1 MIAILLA
8 LVLAQSPAAADSI
21 GGVVVDATGA
31 SVPGAVVTLSR
42 IDAVRTVRTAADG
55 TWSAEPPPGSG
66 SVEVRVT
73 ALGFAPAMQIV
84 TLPAAGR
91 IRFQLRP
98 AAIAEAITVSAE
110 TSTTRLAIESSVTSL
125 DRANIASAP
134 ALRLDDQLRSVPGF
148 SLFRRTSSAVA
159 NPTTQGVTLRGLSA
173 SGASRTLVIADD
185 VPLNDPF
192 GMWVYWDRIP
202 LAALQRVD
210 VLRGSSGDVH
220 GNDAVGGVI
229 RLTTRTSRGAEA
241 WLDAGSAGTG
251 RASGYAGL
259 SRGAWTGG
267 GAAERLTTNGYRVV
281 APEVR
286 GPADVRADSSATSAY
301 GWLGGTRSALQAVVR
316 GGYFEEERGNGTPA
330 QVNAT
335 VTRWGGATAH
345 GFAGGG
351 VWEARGDVSL
361 TDYRQT
367 FSAVAAGRA
376 TERLTSLQWVASS
389 GGGAAVSWL
398 REAGRGQMM
407 FAVNSRLARA
417 DLDEAA
423 FSFAGVLG
431 PTGRTRARQRGT
443 GFVAQGRFDLS
454 RRVTIDAGARG
465 DRWRLE
471 KLDDDSGGN
480 TLGFFSPRA
489 GLSFHITPDRT
500 LRVAWLTG
508 FRTPTMNEL
517 YRGFRVGN
525 TSTLANAAL
534 KPETS
539 WGPEV
544 AFTMR
549 HDRWTARAI
558 AYATRLD
565 GAIYNRTVS
574 STGTAIVRE
583 RSNGQ
588 ARTIGSELELEWRAA
603 AGVSLTTA
611 WAINDAAFTSGELDG
626 RRVPQVPR
634 ATGSVGA
641 RVQAGAFTAAGTLR
655 VIGAQFDDDR
665 NELRLARGSLVDLRG
680 GWRLSRHLELF
691 GAVENA
697 FDEEIDTGRTP
708 IRTVGAPRIGRAGAV
723 LRF

>member
-8 LVLAQSPAAADSI
+8 LVLAQSPATADALT
-21 GGVVVDATGA
+21 GVVVDATGA
-31 SVPGAVVTLSR
+31 SVPGAIVTLTR
-42 IDAVRTVRTAADG
+42 ADATRAVTTASDG
-55 TWSAEPPPGSG
+55 TWSAEPPGGSG
-66 SVEVRVT
+66 SVEVRVN
-73 ALGFAPAMQIV
+73 ARGFAPAMQVV
-84 TLPAAGR
+84 TLPAGT

-98 AAIAEAITVSAE
+98 AAIAEAITVSAD
-110 TSTTRLAIESSVTSL
+110 SSPTRLAIESSVTSL
-125 DRANIASAP
+125 DRTSLATAP
-134 ALRLDDQLRSVPGF
+134 AQRLDDQLRNVPGF

-173 SGASRTLVIADD
+173 SGASRTLVTADD

-210 VLRGSSGDVH
+210 VMRGSSGDVH
-220 GNDAVGGVI
+220 GNDALGGVI

-241 WLDAGSAGTG
+241 WLDAGTSGVG
-251 RASGYAGL
+251 RASGYGGF
-259 SRGAWTGG
+259 SSGAWNA
-267 GAAERLTTNGYRVV
+267 GAALEGLTTDGYKVV

-286 GPADVRADSSATSAY
+286 GPIDVPADSSAASGY
-301 GWLGGTRSALQAVVR
+301 GWLGATRDALQGTVR
-316 GGYFEEERGNGTPA
+316 GGYFQEERGNGTPA

-335 VTRWGGATAH
+335 VTRWGGASAH
-345 GFAGGG
+345 GLVGGG
-351 VWEARGDVSL
+351 VWEARADMSF

-376 TERLTSLQWVASS
+376 TERLTSLQWVDSS
-389 GGGAAVSWL
+389 GGGGAVSWL
-398 REAGRGQMM
+398 RQTGRAHFMAA
-407 FAVNSRLARA
+407 FNTRIARA
-417 DLDEAA
+417 DLEEAA
-423 FSFAGVLG
+423 FSLTGVLA
-431 PTGRTRARQRGT
+431 PTVTTRAKQLGN
-443 GFVAQGRFDLS
+443 GVVAQARFDVS
-454 RRVTIDAGARG
+454 PRVTIDAGARA

-471 KLDDDSGGN
+471 KLDVADGES
-480 TLGFFSPRA
+480 TRSFFSPRA
-489 GLSFHITPDRT
+489 GVSFHFSPDRT

-534 KPETS
+534 EPEKS

-549 HDRWTARAI
+549 HQRWTARAI

-574 STGTAIVRE
+574 STPTAIVRE
-583 RSNGQ
+583 RTNGE
-588 ARTIGSELELEWRAA
+588 ARTIGSELELEWRATG
-603 AGVSLTTA
+603 GVSLTTA
-611 WAINDAAFTSGELDG
+611 WAFNNAVFTEGELDG

-634 ATGSVGA
+634 GSGSIGA
-641 RVQAGAFTAAGTLR
+641 RVLYGHFTAAGSIR
-655 VIGAQFDDDR
+655 IIGMQFDDDR
-665 NELRLARGSLVDLRG
+665 NDFRLEEGSLTDVRA
-680 GWRLSRHLELF
+680 GWRLSRNLELF
-691 GAVENA
+691 GAIENT
-697 FDEEIDTGRTP
+697 FDHEIDTGRTP
-708 IRTVGAPRIGRAGAV
+708 IRTVGGPRITRGGAI

>member
-8 LVLAQSPAAADSI
+8 LVLAQPPAQPDAI
-21 GGVVVDATGA
+21 GGVVVDSSGA
-31 SVPGAVVTLSR
+31 SVPGAVVTLVRGDVSR
-42 IDAVRTVRTAADG
+42 SVTTASDG
-55 TWSAEPPPGSG
+55 TWSATPPAGSG
-66 SVEVRVT
+66 SVDVRVT
-73 ALGFAPAMQIV
+73 ALGFAPAAQVV
-84 TLPAAGR
+84 TLPAGA

-98 AAIAEAITVSAE
+98 AVIAEAISVSAE

-125 DRANIASAP
+125 DRTSIATAP
-134 ALRLDDQLRSVPGF
+134 AMRLDDQLRTVPGF

-173 SGASRTLVIADD
+173 SGASRTLVLADD

-192 GMWVYWDRIP
+192 GMWVYWDRVP

-220 GNDAVGGVI
+220 GNDALGGVI

-259 SRGAWTGG
+259 SGGAWTGG

-286 GPADVRADSSATSAY
+286 GPADVPADSNATAAY
-301 GWLGGTRSALQAVVR
+301 GWLGGARDSLQATVR
-316 GGYFEEERGNGTPA
+316 GGYFQEERGNGTPA

-335 VTRWGGATAH
+335 VTRWGGGTAH

-351 VWEARGDVSL
+351 VWEARGDLSV

-367 FSAVAAGRA
+367 FSAVLAGRA
-376 TERLTSLQWVASS
+376 SERLTSLQWVASS
-389 GGGAAVSWL
+389 GVGGAVSWL

-407 FAVNSRLARA
+407 FAFNSRLSRA
-417 DLDEAA
+417 DLDEATIA
-423 FSFAGVLG
+423 VTGVQG
-431 PTGRTRARQRGT
+431 PIVRTRARQRGT
-443 GFVAQGRFDLS
+443 GLVAQGRYALS
-454 RRVTIDAGARG
+454 RRVTFDAGARG
-465 DRWRLE
+465 DHWQLE
-471 KLDDDSGGN
+471 KLDDASGDN
-480 TLGFFSPRA
+480 SLNFFSPRA
-489 GLSFHITPDRT
+489 GVSFHMTEDRT

-517 YRGFRVGN
+517 YRGFRVGSTN
-525 TSTLANAAL
+525 TLANAAL
-534 KPETS
+534 EPETS

-549 HDRWTARAI
+549 HRRWTARAI
-558 AYATRLD
+558 AYATRLN

-574 STGTAIVRE
+574 STPTAIVRE
-583 RSNGQ
+583 RTNGD
-588 ARTIGSELELEWRAA
+588 ARTIGSELELEWRAMT
-603 AGVSLTTA
+603 GLSLTTA
-611 WAINDAAFTSGELDG
+611 WAVNDATFTAGELDG
-626 RRVPQVPR
+626 KRVPQVPR
-634 ATGSVGA
+634 ATGSIGA
-641 RVQAGAFTAAGTLR
+641 RVQVRAFTAGGTVRL
-655 VIGAQFDDDR
+655 IGAQFDDDR
-665 NELRLARGSLVDLRG
+665 NDFRLGRASLVDLRG
-680 GWRLSRHLELF
+680 GWRVSRNLELF

-723 LRF
+723 IRF